1 MEWRYIAE
9 ARRVLATEQGAR
21 VSDWGGKVP
30 IVLAYPNS
38 YAVGM
43 SSLAMHGLY
52 RWFNE
57 LPGVVCER
65 AFASLT
71 RDKIAAATPSIT
83 LESQRP
89 IRDAALL
96 AFSVSFELDYFNLVA
111 MLRRAGIPLRA
122 DERGQ
127 GDPFVVLGGPAVSA
141 NPEPLAALADAIV
154 IGEAEALVSDLVNVL
169 RDSVGQERWATL
181 NNLARIPGVYVPTL
195 HVHQT
200 VQRQWV
206 RNLDEYPLATS
217 VIAPRAEF
225 GDMYLIEISRGCGH
239 GCRFCLAGY
248 WYRPPRQR
256 SPELILRQAR
266 EGLRYLKK
274 IGLVAA
280 AVSDYVAIDD
290 LVMQLRQMGAE
301 ISVSSLRV
309 APLSRVLIQA
319 LAESGSRSITFA
331 PEAGSQRLREK
342 INKCVSH
349 DEIIAATESAAQH
362 GFETLKLYF
371 MLGLPGES
379 DEDIHQMIALI
390 REIKGVFA
398 RQVVVNL
405 TPFVPKAHTPFQR
418 ASMASSALLE
428 ERLARIRTTLRPLR
442 VEVRAEGVD
451 AAHAQGVLARGDRRI
466 GQVLLAMKH
475 PSLTQWQN
483 ALQHQG
489 IIEDEYLRERT
500 AEEPLPWDFIQSG
513 ITRVY
518 MDSEARCS
526 EEGVTTAT
534 CPPTKCVRCGVCSS
548 EEIS

>member
-9 ARRVLATEQGAR
+9 ARRVLASEQGVR
-21 VSDWGGKVP
+21 VSDWGGQVP

-57 LPGVVCER
+57 LPGAVCER
-65 AFASLT
+65 AFASLS
-71 RDKIAAATPSIT
+71 RDKMSAATPPIT

-89 IRDAALL
+89 IQDAAML

-122 DERGQ
+122 DERGR

-154 IGEAEALVSDLVNVL
+154 IGEAEALIGDLVDVL
-169 RDSVGQERWATL
+169 RDSAGQERRTTL
-181 NNLARIPGVYVPTL
+181 SSLARLPGVYVPML
-195 HVHQT
+195 HACQA

-217 VIAPRAEF
+217 VIAPQAEF

-266 EGLRYLKK
+266 EGLQYRKK

-280 AVSDYVAIDD
+280 AVSDYVPIDD
-290 LVMQLRQMGAE
+290 LVRQLRQMGAE
-301 ISVSSLRV
+301 ISISSLRV

-319 LAESGSRSITFA
+319 LAEGGSRSITFA

-349 DEIIAATESAAQH
+349 DAIIAATESAAQH
-362 GFETLKLYF
+362 GFEMLKLYF

-379 DEDIHQMIALI
+379 DEDVQQMIALI

-418 ASMASSALLE
+418 AGMAPSALLE
-428 ERLARIRTTLRPLR
+428 ERLARIRAALRPLR

-451 AAHAQGVLARGDRRI
+451 AARAQGVLARGDRRI
-466 GQVLLAMKH
+466 GDVLLAMKH
-475 PSLTQWQN
+475 PSVKQWQR
-483 ALQHQG
+483 ALQRQG
-489 IIEDEYLRERT
+489 IVEDEYLRARA
-500 AEEPLPWDFIQSG
+500 AEEPLPWDFIRSG
-513 ITRVY
+513 IARAY
-518 MDSEARCS
+518 MDSEARRS
-526 EEGVTTAT
+526 EEGVTTAA
-534 CPPTKCVRCGVCSS
+534 CLPTECGRCGVCAS
-548 EEIS
+548 EELS